1 MRFRTS
7 TATATSVAWRPF
19 VCECSVPPITRFQ
32 RPMSASTKARKLY
45 PCFLPAHSATL
56 CNQLQMPVS
65 LRGRSL
71 GRLARHCTRT
81 RWHNHSRIGMAFGD
95 LAIDAILVVRTV
107 GGERGDGTVDLIKQ
121 GADLRAVIDIVGSQ
135 RRRDNPPSV
144 GINTDVQFAPRPA
157 PAHPVRLDQPLAGTT

>member
-19 VCECSVPPITRFQ
+19 VCECSVPPNPLPTADVGFHQGTQVIPR
-32 RPMSASTKARKLY
+32 
-45 PCFLPAHSATL
+45 CFLPAHSATL

-71 GRLARHCTRT
+71 GRLARHRTRT

-95 LAIDAILVVRTV
+95 LAVDAILVVCTV
-107 GGERGDGTVDLIKQ
+107 GGE
-121 GADLRAVIDIVGSQ
+121 
-135 RRRDNPPSV
+135 
-144 GINTDVQFAPRPA
+144 
-157 PAHPVRLDQPLAGTT
+157 